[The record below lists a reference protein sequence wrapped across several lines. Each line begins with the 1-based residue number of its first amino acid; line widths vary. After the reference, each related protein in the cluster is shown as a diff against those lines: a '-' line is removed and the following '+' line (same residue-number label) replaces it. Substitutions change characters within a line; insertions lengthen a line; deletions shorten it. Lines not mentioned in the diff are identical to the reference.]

1 MSKNGSYVKCP
12 SFKINLKI
20 LEIFNILNYFSNK
33 TFNSNRISDAGLTWS
48 ILASFWSTKQTLIV
62 IISRSLHVILRSQ
75 PITQCMQPAVTLQ
88 TLNNHLV
95 ILVLLPTHW
104 AVYLTAARA
113 TLGVVVLPVTPK
125 PRGGGSTV
133 YTHHTPINEPSE
145 ANINHRDYLFKL
157 QK

>member
-1 MSKNGSYVKCP
+1 MSKNGSYVKCL

-75 PITQCMQPAVTLQ
+75 PITQCM
-88 TLNNHLV
+88 
-95 ILVLLPTHW
+95 
-104 AVYLTAARA
+104 
-113 TLGVVVLPVTPK
+113 
-125 PRGGGSTV
+125 
-133 YTHHTPINEPSE
+133 
-145 ANINHRDYLFKL
+145 
-157 QK
+157 

>member
-75 PITQCMQPAVTLQ
+75 PITQCMQPSVTLQ

-133 YTHHTPINEPSE
+133 YTHHTPMNEPSE

>member
-20 LEIFNILNYFSNK
+20 LEIFNILNYMYFSNK

-75 PITQCMQPAVTLQ
+75 PITQCM
-88 TLNNHLV
+88 
-95 ILVLLPTHW
+95 
-104 AVYLTAARA
+104 
-113 TLGVVVLPVTPK
+113 
-125 PRGGGSTV
+125 
-133 YTHHTPINEPSE
+133 
-145 ANINHRDYLFKL
+145 
-157 QK
+157 